1 MPLQCQQQPGHR
13 YRQDSVLLTW
23 KWCEPLEEKEEK
35 VSAASGGGSILP
47 GSVQLVQVG
56 RLALLPRERDAGGT
70 AERVGKRG
78 CLPCS
83 PSRACP
89 RGAAAGGGHPAGDGC
104 CPTGQPRCSRSP
116 RWRVG
121 PRVAPAPPPR
131 GGHAWAGRGR
141 SGGAGAAR
149 RGARPQRAALG
160 PARQRLPP
168 PRHHVA
174 AGHGAAA
181 GRAGRGSESAELAG
195 RVAAVGLWR
204 WERGRRS
211 ITPRYREFVVTCP
224 PASEGGC
231 ARGDTCTVRGEG
243 GAAPAASRVPAAAER
258 RLWRSR
264 RGFGAGRRGGH
275 RCGHPG
281 PERRRRSGGF
291 GGESSVLG
299 LLPTHPLGE
308 GERRRAGHRL
318 DV

>member
-1 MPLQCQQQPGHR
+1 M
-13 YRQDSVLLTW
+13 W
-23 KWCEPLEEKEEK
+23 
-35 VSAASGGGSILP
+35 ASGGVCAAPLP
-47 GSVQLVQVG
+47 VSVPGERLQVE
-56 RLALLPRERDAGGT
+56 AT
-70 AERVGKRG
+70 
-78 CLPCS
+78 
-83 PSRACP
+83 P
-89 RGAAAGGGHPAGDGC
+89 RGMDALP
-104 CPTGQPRCSRSP
+104 PGQPRCSRSP

-195 RVAAVGLWR
+195 RAAAVGLWR

-211 ITPRYREFVVTCP
+211 ITPRYREFVATSP

-231 ARGDTCTVRGEG
+231 ARGGHMHS
-243 GAAPAASRVPAAAER
+243 A
-258 RLWRSR
+258 
-264 RGFGAGRRGGH
+264 RGG
-275 RCGHPG
+275 RCCPG
-281 PERRRRSGGF
+281 GI
-291 GGESSVLG
+291 LG
-299 LLPTHPLGE
+299 PGC
-308 GERRRAGHRL
+308 R
-318 DV
+318 